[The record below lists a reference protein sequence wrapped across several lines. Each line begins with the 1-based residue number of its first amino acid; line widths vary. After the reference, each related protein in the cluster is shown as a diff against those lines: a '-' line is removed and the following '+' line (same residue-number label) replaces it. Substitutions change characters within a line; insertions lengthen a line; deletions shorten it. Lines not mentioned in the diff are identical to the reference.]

1 MIKKILIVEGNLRE
15 ENQSFTEGGIKT
27 HTESLRDSINYFTKK
42 LEIDVVNP
50 SSDKNISDKVE
61 DLNKYDG
68 LIWGGSSLNIYNDT
82 VEIRRQIEF
91 MRECQKKIKK
101 ILAICWGMQVA
112 VTVAGG
118 EVKKCLKGAHRGIA
132 HNIEINNI
140 GLRHKIYKDK
150 KKKFN
155 TPAFNFDEVVT
166 LPSKSVLLS
175 SNPLNKVM
183 GLNFKIG
190 ESDIWGIQYHPEIT
204 YSKMISLIHFRRE
217 RLLNKQAF
225 KDDDEI
231 NEHVKIIEEEKKLSD
246 KDSRMLELKNWLEF
260 LNEN

>member
-1 MIKKILIVEGNLRE
+1 LIKKILIVEGNLRE

-27 HTESLRDSINYFTKK
+27 HTESLRDSIDYFTKK
-42 LEIDVVNP
+42 LEIDVVNA

-231 NEHVKIIEEEKKLSD
+231 NEYVKIIEEEKKLSD